1 MNCVDPLRHSSPPLT
16 VKKPVLSPT
25 PCSSV
30 ITIGDLVLD
39 SDEEENNQKEG
50 KEFLK
55 NYQKTKFDTY
65 IPMFCDYIP

>member
-1 MNCVDPLRHSSPPLT
+1 
-16 VKKPVLSPT
+16 VLSPT

-50 KEFLK
+50 KVSGK
-55 NYQKTKFDTY
+55 KQKAKPEGGQNKAG
-65 IPMFCDYIP
+65 IHVKCSQL